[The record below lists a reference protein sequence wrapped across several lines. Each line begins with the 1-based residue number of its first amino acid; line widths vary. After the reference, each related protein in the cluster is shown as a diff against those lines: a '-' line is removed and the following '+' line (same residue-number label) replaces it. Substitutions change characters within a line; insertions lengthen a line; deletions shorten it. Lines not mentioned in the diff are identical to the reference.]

1 MPNLI
6 KNSKYQIGPK
16 LPSSSPPSPL
26 TSSLVG
32 HCCQSPPKAAVFV
45 PPSPLTSSQPF
56 ASSSVG
62 HYCQVG
68 DGEEENEAPGFEF
81 IAEDGEKRQRSRDD
95 ATRFAFGIC
104 VEMK

>member
-1 MPNLI
+1 MSLL
-6 KNSKYQIGPK
+6 SY
-16 LPSSSPPSPL
+16 SSIAYL
-26 TSSLVG
+26 
-32 HCCQSPPKAAVFV
+32 QSPPKAAVFV

-62 HYCQVG
+62 HYCQVVKVQVG